1 MKNATFDTFNH
12 QKTTF
17 ITYFVKIQSRNNV
30 ARPQNETVH
39 TSSLKKNWK
48 GIYFFTTSLDK
59 QIRIIAKISPQFVDG
74 SGFSSEN
81 IGNFTFINIFSNS
94 SGSFG
99 YVVRSQ

>member
-39 TSSLKKNWK
+39 TSSLKKIGKEFIFLQHHWINK
-48 GIYFFTTSLDK
+48 SGLLLKYPLNLLMDLDF
-59 QIRIIAKISPQFVDG
+59 PQK
-74 SGFSSEN
+74 
-81 IGNFTFINIFSNS
+81 T
-94 SGSFG
+94 
-99 YVVRSQ
+99 